1 MYEMSDIVSQ
11 MFIAFFLIAYSA
23 LFIALV
29 GGALSARLGP
39 AVKNGMA
46 LALVRAIRRRAHSRR
61 SEIVVA
67 SLSAILFSALI
78 LGVISGFAEEP
89 KAGPL
94 EPAGG
99 SIEGAVTLAGQQG
112 ESLPV
117 PGVLVKLAST
127 SLGSESL
134 STTTAS
140 DGRYHFTKLAPGF
153 YTMEAS
159 LQGFRTFTWS
169 VSLKQGEAAVKNVSL
184 ELDRVV
190 QQVEVRDK
198 GPTVSTQGTDS
209 TAAVSSRQFTTL
221 PLADQK
227 FKAALPLVPG
237 VVRTRDGKLNFKGS
251 VENQG
256 MLLVDSART
265 VDPVTG
271 SFSIPIPLDA
281 IQTLSV
287 YKTPY
292 SAEYGGFSGGLTTIE
307 TKPPSSRW
315 DFGVMDFIP
324 GLRGKAG
331 HIVGISDWTPRLFFG
346 GPILKNKLNFSEA
359 FTYDVRKRPVR
370 GLAWPHNETKG
381 QGFNTLTS
389 FQAILSPQHLLSV
402 DVNGFSNRR
411 QFADINALVPQ
422 PASSDDGQRGVTIGA
437 ADSYQFSS
445 GALLSTVFRYTRF
458 DDNAHGQG
466 PNDMLITPEG
476 WGGNFFNARTR
487 AANQFEILPM
497 YRFPQ
502 KEWLGRHELKL
513 GVDFI
518 HRSYDEG
525 SHSHPIQLLR
535 QDGSLAERIDF
546 QGGGRLNA
554 RDTEVAEFIQDHW
567 MLNERFALDFGGRLS
582 SQSIGRSAAFAPR
595 AGIVYSPGENHK
607 TIIRA
612 GAGLFYD
619 RVPLLAANFADNP
632 TRVVSFF
639 DENGVLT
646 GSPVVFENAYLHMAP
661 DRRFIRAGRNL
672 NTSARNFTW
681 NFEVDR
687 EVWRSMVLRVS
698 YLHSQI
704 QDLYVVTPV
713 TGAAGA
719 ASLLGL
725 ANTGGSHY
733 HEFETTLH
741 YRPSERSELNVSYV
755 HSRARGDLNT
765 LSDVFTPFEQ
775 PVIRP
780 DVTSSLGSDIPNR
793 LVSWG
798 ALPLPWKLTLSPVVD
813 VHSGLP
819 YSKVDSLQNYVDTPN
834 RQRFPAFFSLDLKV
848 YREFKIRMP
857 FVGRM
862 KNQKLRFGVY
872 SINITDHSN
881 PLDVYNSVAS
891 PYFGHLVGFQHRRDG
906 FVIDLVN

>member
-1 MYEMSDIVSQ
+1 MYEMSGIVSQ

-29 GGALSARLGP
+29 QWALSARLSP
-39 AVKNGMA
+39 AVKNGMVP
-46 LALVRAIRRRAHSRR
+46 ALVRAIRRRAHSRR
-61 SEIVVA
+61 SKIVVA
-67 SLSAILFSALI
+67 SLSVMPFSALI
-78 LGVISGFAEEP
+78 LGVISAFAQEP

-94 EPAGG
+94 EPAGT

-117 PGVLVKLAST
+117 PGVLVKLVST

-134 STTTAS
+134 STTTDG
-140 DGRYHFTKLAPGF
+140 DGRYQFTQLAPGV
-153 YTMEAS
+153 YTLEAS
-159 LQGFRTFTWS
+159 LEGFRTFTGS
-169 VSLKQGEAAVKNVSL
+169 VSLKQGEVAVKNVSL

-190 QQVEVRDK
+190 QQVEVQDK
-198 GPTVSTQGTDS
+198 APTVSTQGTDS
-209 TAAVSSRQFTTL
+209 TATVSSRQFTTL
-221 PLADQK
+221 PLAEQK

-307 TKPPSSRW
+307 TKPPSGSW
-315 DFGVMDFIP
+315 HYGVMDFIP

-346 GPILKNKLNFSEA
+346 GPVLKNKLNFSEA
-359 FTYDVRKRPVR
+359 FTYDVRKSPVR

-402 DVNGFSNRR
+402 DVNGFSNRQ

-422 PASSDDGQRGVTIGA
+422 PASSDDGQRGVSIGA

-445 GALLSTVFRYTRF
+445 GALLTTVFRYTRF
-458 DDNAHGQG
+458 DSNAHGQG

-476 WGGNFFNARTR
+476 WGGNFFNAWTRT
-487 AANQFEILPM
+487 ANQFEFVPT
-497 YRFPQ
+497 YRLPQ

-513 GVDFI
+513 GVDFT

-525 SHSHPIQLLR
+525 SDSHPIQLR
-535 QDGSLAERIDF
+535 REDGSLAERIDF
-546 QGGGRLNA
+546 RGGGPLKA
-554 RDTEVAEFIQDHW
+554 QDTEVAEFVQDHW
-567 MLNERFALDFGGRLS
+567 MLNDRLALDFGSRLS

-595 AGIVYSPGENHK
+595 AGLVYSPGEDRK

-619 RVPLLAANFADNP
+619 RVPLLAADFVDNP
-632 TRVVSFF
+632 TRVVTFY
-639 DENGVLT
+639 DESGIPT
-646 GSPVVFENAYLHMAP
+646 GPPVTFQNAYVRSVSGLGLV
-661 DRRFIRAGRNL
+661 RTGRNL
-672 NTSARNFTW
+672 DTSARNFTW

-687 EVWRSMVLRVS
+687 EVWRSTVLRVS
-698 YLHSQI
+698 YLYSQT
-704 QDLYVVTPV
+704 QDLYVVTPL
-713 TGAAGA
+713 AGTSGG

-725 ANTGGSHY
+725 TNTGGSHY
-733 HEFETTLH
+733 HELGATLH
-741 YRPSERSELNVSYV
+741 YRASERSELNVSYIR
-755 HSRARGDLNT
+755 SRARGNLNT
-765 LSDVFTPFEQ
+765 LAEIFVPFEQ

-780 DVTSSLGSDIPNR
+780 DVTSNVASDIPNR
-793 LVSWG
+793 VVSWG
-798 ALPLPWKLTLSPVVD
+798 AFSLPWNLTLSPVVD

-819 YSKVDSLQNYVDTPN
+819 YSKVDTLQDYAGAPN
-834 RQRFPAFFSLDLKV
+834 SQRFPAFFSLDMKL
-848 YREFKIRMP
+848 YREFHLP
-857 FVGRM
+857 FVPWM
-862 KNQKLRFGVY
+862 KKHKFRGGVY
-872 SINITDHSN
+872 VVNFTDHAN
-881 PLDVYNSVAS
+881 PKDVFNNIAS
-891 PYFGHLVGFQHRRDG
+891 ANFGHFVGFQQRTFG
-906 FVIDLVN
+906 AIIDIVE

>member
-1 MYEMSDIVSQ
+1 MYEMSDIVSEV
-11 MFIAFFLIAYSA
+11 FVAIFLIVYSA

-29 GGALSARLGP
+29 WRALTARLSP
-39 AVKNGMA
+39 AVKNGRVA
-46 LALVRAIRRRAHSRR
+46 PLVRAIRRCAHSRR
-61 SEIVVA
+61 SKIVVA
-67 SLSAILFSALI
+67 SLSVMLFSVLI
-78 LGVISGFAEEP
+78 LGVSSAFAQEP

-94 EPAGG
+94 EPAGS

-117 PGVLVKLAST
+117 PGVLVKLAGT

-134 STTTAS
+134 SATTDG
-140 DGRYHFTKLAPGF
+140 DGRYQFTKLAPGL
-153 YTMEAS
+153 YTVEAT
-159 LQGFRTFTWS
+159 LEGFRTFTGS
-169 VSLKQGEAAVKNVSL
+169 VALKQGEVAVENVSL
-184 ELDRVV
+184 ELDKVV
-190 QQVEVRDK
+190 QQVEVQDK
-198 GPTVSTQGTDS
+198 AATVSRQDTDS
-209 TAAVSSRQFTTL
+209 TATVSSRQFATL
-221 PLADQK
+221 PLAEQK

-271 SFSIPIPLDA
+271 SFSIPTPVDA

-292 SAEYGGFSGGLTTIE
+292 SAEYGGFSGGLTAIE
-307 TKPPSSRW
+307 TKPPSGLW
-315 DFGVMDFIP
+315 NYGVMDFIP
-324 GLRGKAG
+324 GLRGKGG

-346 GPILKNKLNFSEA
+346 GPVLKNKLNFSEA
-359 FTYDVRKRPVR
+359 FTYDVRRSPVR

-411 QFADINALVPQ
+411 QFADINTLVPQ
-422 PASSDDGQRGVTIGA
+422 PASSDDGQRGVSIGA

-458 DDNAHGQG
+458 DSNAHGQG
-466 PNDMLITPEG
+466 PIDMLITPEG

-487 AANQFEILPM
+487 AANQFELLPT
-497 YRFPQ
+497 YRLPQ
-502 KEWLGRHELKL
+502 KQWLGRHELKL
-513 GVDFI
+513 GVDFT

-535 QDGSLAERIDF
+535 EGGSWAERIDF
-546 QGGGRLNA
+546 QGVGRLHA
-554 RDTEVAEFIQDHW
+554 HDTEVAEFVQDHW
-567 MLNERFALDFGGRLS
+567 VLNGRLAVDLGGRLS
-582 SQSIGRSAAFAPR
+582 SESIGRSAAFAPR
-595 AGIVYSPGENHK
+595 AGLVYSPGEDRK

-619 RVPLLAANFADNP
+619 RVPLLAADFVDNP
-632 TRVVSFF
+632 TRVVTFY
-639 DENGVLT
+639 DENGIPT
-646 GSPVVFENAYLHMAP
+646 GPPVTFQNAYVQSVSGPGLV
-661 DRRFIRAGRNL
+661 RTGRNL
-672 NTSARNFTW
+672 DTSARNFTW

-687 EVWRSMVLRVS
+687 EVWRSTVLRVS
-698 YLHSQI
+698 YLYSQT
-704 QDLYVVTPV
+704 QDLYVVTPL
-713 TGAAGA
+713 AGTSGG

-733 HEFETTLH
+733 HELEATLH
-741 YRPSERSELNVSYV
+741 YRTSERSELNVSYIR
-755 HSRARGDLNT
+755 SRARGSLNT
-765 LSDVFTPFEQ
+765 LADIFVPFEQ

-780 DVTSSLGSDIPNR
+780 DVTSSVASDVPNR
-793 LVSWG
+793 VVSWG
-798 ALPLPWKLTLSPVVD
+798 AFRLPWNLTLSPIVD
-813 VHSGLP
+813 IHSGLP
-819 YSKVDSLQNYVDTPN
+819 YSKVDTLQDYVGVPN
-834 RQRFPAFFSLDLKV
+834 SQRFPAFFSLDLKV
-848 YREFKIRMP
+848 YREFKISMP

-862 KNQKLRFGVY
+862 KKQKFRFGLY
-872 SINITDHSN
+872 SINLTNHSN
-881 PLDVYNSVAS
+881 PRDVYNSVAS
-891 PYFGHLVGFQHRRDG
+891 PFFGHFVGFQHRVNG
-906 FVIDLVN
+906 FVIDVVN